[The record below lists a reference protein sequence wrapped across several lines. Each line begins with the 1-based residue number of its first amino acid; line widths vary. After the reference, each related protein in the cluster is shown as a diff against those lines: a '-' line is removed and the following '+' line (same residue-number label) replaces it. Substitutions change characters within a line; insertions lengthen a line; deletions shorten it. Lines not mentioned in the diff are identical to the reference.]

1 MAVISEILR
10 TEEDGSLS
18 FGNYLL
24 DSKTKVEGFEHQGD
38 IYKVKTF
45 KEITRLEKNDAFV
58 FESVPGAAVS
68 NLKYSLDGVCF
79 TIESPEDVQITLEL
93 YEDTEYSLIINGEEI
108 DEMTTNMSGK
118 LSFSVGL
125 EELGKA
131 DVEIKLVQ

>member
-10 TEEDGSLS
+10 AENDGSLS

-24 DSKTKVEGFEHQGD
+24 DSKTKVEGFEHRGD

-45 KEITRLEKNDAFV
+45 KDITRLEKNDTFV
-58 FESVPGAAVS
+58 FESVPGSAVS
-68 NLKYSLDGVCF
+68 NLTYSLDGVRF
-79 TIESPEDVQITLEL
+79 TIEGPEDTQITLEL
-93 YEDTEYSLIINGEEI
+93 YEDTTYSLVVNGEEI
-108 DEMTTNMSGK
+108 DEMTTSMSGK

-131 DVEIKLVQ
+131 DVEIKLV